1 MALSSLFRRN
11 AELCTEMASSTKS
24 AEVREQWIALAGH
37 WRQKAE
43 ADQPL
48 ARMPISPEPLAP
60 SLELEGPCAGEEPAQ
75 VPTLAPTLVP
85 SEPQLLT
92 VEGRS
97 QVPIENVG
105 DGSALE
111 DVWSQVIA
119 DIRTQIRR

>member
-11 AELCTEMASSTKS
+11 AELCTGMVSSTKS
-24 AEVREQWIALAGH
+24 AEIREQWVALAKH

-48 ARMPISPEPLAP
+48 ADMPIHPEPLAP
-60 SLELEGPCAGEEPAQ
+60 SPELEGPCEHEEHAQ
-75 VPTLAPTLVP
+75 VPTLAPPLVP

-105 DGSALE
+105 DSGALE
-111 DVWSQVIA
+111 AVWSQVIA
-119 DIRTQIRR
+119 DIRPQIRR

>member
-11 AELCTEMASSTKS
+11 AELCAEMASSTKS
-24 AEVREQWIALAGH
+24 AEIREQWVALAKH

-48 ARMPISPEPLAP
+48 ADMPISPEPLAP
-60 SLELEGPCAGEEPAQ
+60 SPELKGPCEREEPAQ

-85 SEPQLLT
+85 EPQLLT

-105 DGSALE
+105 DGGALE

-119 DIRTQIRR
+119 DIRTQTRR